1 MLEPLES
8 NILLH
13 VRQTLVF
20 TDQER
25 LVLEGNLGERKMNH
39 SPMKWPQVLVCR

>member
-1 MLEPLES
+1 MLEPLEG

-25 LVLEGNLGERKMNH
+25 LVLEGKLSGRKMN
-39 SPMKWPQVLVCR
+39 PMRWPQVLVCR

>member
-1 MLEPLES
+1 MLEPLEG

-13 VRQTLVF
+13 IRQTLVF

-25 LVLEGNLGERKMNH
+25 LVLEGKLGGRKMNH
-39 SPMKWPQVLVCR
+39 STIRWSQVLRH